1 MVPKLWVERINAV
14 IPDLGFHVRWHGLW
28 MEVAEGRCSLR
39 RYMYRYQLQWMIILQ
54 KEPSPL

>member
-28 MEVAEGRCSLR
+28 MEVAEGRVPA
-39 RYMYRYQLQWMIILQ
+39 WMM
-54 KEPSPL
+54 